1 MFSAAGKFVRHVAP
15 GIVRPLH
22 VLWNEVIGFIF
33 FALAV
38 LVLVGTVRRTAND
51 PQSFWLLVLGVAFGL
66 VLAGFGL
73 NSFLRARK
81 ISRS

>member
-1 MFSAAGKFVRHVAP
+1 MFSAAGKFVRHVVP

-33 FALAV
+33 FVLAV
-38 LVLVGTVRRTAND
+38 FVLVGTIRRTAND
-51 PQSFWLLVLGVAFGL
+51 PQGFWLLVSGVAFGL

-73 NSFLRARK
+73 SSFLRARK

>member
-1 MFSAAGKFVRHVAP
+1 MFSAAGKFVRHVVP

-33 FALAV
+33 FVLAV
-38 LVLVGTVRRTAND
+38 VILVGTIRRTLND
-51 PQSFWLLVLGVAFGL
+51 PKGFWPLVFGVTFGL

-73 NSFLRARK
+73 SSFLRARK

>member
-1 MFSAAGKFVRHVAP
+1 MFSAAGKFVRHVVP
-15 GIVRPLH
+15 GVVRPLH

-33 FALAV
+33 FVLAV
-38 LVLVGTVRRTAND
+38 FVLVGTVRRTAND
-51 PQSFWLLVLGVAFGL
+51 PQGFWLLVLGVAFGL

-73 NSFLRARK
+73 SSFLRARK

>member
-1 MFSAAGKFVRHVAP
+1 MFSAAGKFVRHVVP

-33 FALAV
+33 FVLAV
-38 LVLVGTVRRTAND
+38 VILVGTIRRTLND
-51 PQSFWLLVLGVAFGL
+51 PNGFWPLVLGVSFGL
-66 VLAGFGL
+66 MLAGFGL
-73 NSFLRARK
+73 SSFLRARK